1 MPISGQN
8 FEKATDL
15 KKLKEKWV
23 KKLKILAQRLGVKCK
38 EEMPTNGGR
47 VDLVWFYEFKP
58 SVPHVGNKLPLVGF
72 EIETSWRTRKHIKGD
87 IFNLLELS
95 PACGVILFL
104 SEGFKQNSK
113 LRGNIEAAKRYA
125 RGFSGICRIFV
136 WTEKEI
142 EKISNQNDEDKV
154 HR

>member
-1 MPISGQN
+1 MLPILMTMPISRQE
-8 FEKATDL
+8 FQEATDL
-15 KKLKEKWV
+15 RKLKEKWV
-23 KKLKILAQRLGVKCK
+23 EKLKSFAQKSGLKCI
-38 EEMPTNGGR
+38 EEVSTNGGR

-58 SVPHVGNKLPLVGF
+58 SIPYIRKKLPVVGF

-104 SEGFKQNSK
+104 SEGFREDSK
-113 LRGNIEAAKRYA
+113 LRGNIKAAKKYV

-136 WTEKEI
+136 WTEKDIEEI
-142 EKISNQNDEDKV
+142 IQQ
-154 HR
+154 

>member
-1 MPISGQN
+1 MSMPISRQE
-8 FEKATDL
+8 FEEATDL
-15 KKLKEKWV
+15 RKLKEKWV
-23 KKLKILAQRLGVKCK
+23 EKLRLLAERLGLKCI
-38 EEMPTNGGR
+38 EEVPTNGGR

-58 SVPHVGNKLPLVGF
+58 SIPHVSKKLPVVGF

-104 SEGFKQNSK
+104 SEGFGEDSK
-113 LRGNIEAAKRYA
+113 LRGNIKAAKKYV

-142 EKISNQNDEDKV
+142 EEIIQQ
-154 HR
+154 